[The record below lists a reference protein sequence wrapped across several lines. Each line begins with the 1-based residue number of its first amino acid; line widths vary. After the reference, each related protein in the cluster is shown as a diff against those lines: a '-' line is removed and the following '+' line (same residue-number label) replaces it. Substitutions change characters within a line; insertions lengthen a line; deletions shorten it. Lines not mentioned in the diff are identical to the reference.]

1 MRDVVS
7 ALHSSPHIITML
19 TPTQKLKILQ
29 NFLCLIAVNGVYK
42 SGVQTNKEGK
52 EKLAFAHFE
61 AELSLQHEG
70 KGRWYSISEFSKEEF
85 TKDSIRATTKTS
97 SLTSE
102 KIWEKVFILFRSLRP
117 SFSHDFIVTI
127 VTLFGYIYYY

>member
-1 MRDVVS
+1 MHNVN
-7 ALHSSPHIITML
+7 ALLHSSPHIITML

-29 NFLCLIAVNGVYK
+29 DFLCLIAVNGIYK

-70 KGRWYSISEFSKEEF
+70 KGRWYSISEFGKGEF

-97 SLTSE
+97 SIGLHALPLLSCLLLQ
-102 KIWEKVFILFRSLRP
+102 K
-117 SFSHDFIVTI
+117 
-127 VTLFGYIYYY
+127 